1 MVKDKCSGKLRER
14 TMVKKAPMNIK
25 EIRLYNMIDMGFRY
39 SGMIRL
45 YEKGSK
51 QKLIVK
57 KFEVLPE
64 ISNAESS
71 AVFDKIHSDY
81 CIWATENIFLAEK
94 RKGGVV
100 VKKSSNVSY
109 GQAAKTLDVTLKV
122 LVYYCRWPNY
132 KASKRLNKFIHAAI
146 DNKMIKH
153 LKRNYKT
160 AFKKWPKSV
169 AEIDRQGYIK
179 LQNLVKRFISERDT
193 EITLPVQFDDKY
205 WYLLKEGL
213 PTKR

>member
-1 MVKDKCSGKLRER
+1 M
-14 TMVKKAPMNIK
+14 TKKIPMNIE
-25 EIRLYNMIDMGFRY
+25 EIRLCNMVDMGIRY

-57 KFEVLPE
+57 ELKALPK

-71 AVFDKIHSDY
+71 AVFDKIHSEF

-94 RKGGVV
+94 RKAGAV

-122 LVYYCRWPNY
+122 LVYYCRWPNHT
-132 KASKRLNKFIHAAI
+132 ASTRLNKFIHAAI
-146 DNKMIKH
+146 DNKMMGH

-160 AFKKWPKSV
+160 AFKNWPKSV
-169 AEIDRQGYIK
+169 AEVDRQDYLK
-179 LQNLVKRFISERDT
+179 LQNLVKQYISEKDK
-193 EITLPVQFDDKY
+193 EIKLPVQFDDKY
-205 WYLLKEGL
+205 WYLIKEGL
-213 PTKR
+213 STDN